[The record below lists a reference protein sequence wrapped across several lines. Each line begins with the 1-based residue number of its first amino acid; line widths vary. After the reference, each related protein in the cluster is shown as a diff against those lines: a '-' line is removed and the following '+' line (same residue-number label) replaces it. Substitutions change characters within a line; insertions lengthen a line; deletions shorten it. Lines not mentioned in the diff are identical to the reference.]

1 MVESEHL
8 FRNINDGILE
18 ERFAA
23 FERNLEKNLPL
34 IRTHGGLRGVVS
46 ELDGAVAVVVGAGP
60 TLDRDLA
67 VLARLADRVKII
79 AADMAFAALAARGI
93 SPHFVISCE
102 TRPFDFICGRETR
115 GMRLLAFSC
124 MSHANLTRWR
134 GPVHFYNWMIG
145 GAYER
150 LWDRAGRDLGAVA
163 TGGLVTTQAVSFALG
178 CPIRA
183 LVLVGNDL
191 AFTDRYYAR
200 SVAET
205 RGHARAVCR
214 RSPLETIETEMVRR
228 AMDFKILRGTRA
240 YLTTRQFLA
249 AKIWLERLF
258 ANHRH
263 RVYDCGDPGCSEK
276 YVAKT
281 DLENIMNSLCGTLE
295 GRTAL

>member
-1 MVESEHL
+1 MLETEDL
-8 FRNINDGILE
+8 YRNINEGILAD
-18 ERFAA
+18 RFAA

-34 IRTHGGLRGVVS
+34 VRTHGGLRGVVP
-46 ELDGAVAVVVGAGP
+46 ELEGAVAVVVGAGP

-67 VLARLADRVKII
+67 ALARASDRVTII
-79 AADMAFAALAARGI
+79 AADMAFAALAAGGI

-115 GMRLLAFSC
+115 RSRLLAFSC
-124 MSHANLTRWR
+124 MSHANLRRWR

-150 LWDRAGRDLGAVA
+150 LWDRAGRDLGSVA

-178 CPIRA
+178 CRIRA

-191 AFTDRYYAR
+191 AFTGQYYAR
-200 SVAET
+200 AVAET

-214 RSPLETIETEMVRR
+214 HTPLETIEMGMVRR
-228 AMDFKILRGTRA
+228 AMAFKIQRGIRA

-249 AKIWLERLF
+249 AKLWLEGLF
-258 ANHRH
+258 VNKQYN
-263 RVYDCGDPGCSEK
+263 VYDCSEPGCSEK

-281 DLENIMNSLCGTLE
+281 DLENIMISLFGDCE
-295 GRTAL
+295 